1 MIIKAPNPI
10 TGLHVSLQFRDGVA
24 HTGDPWLIKWFRE
37 HGYQLEEE
45 ANPEPPE
52 EDQNAGRAKGRN
64 CKDHIAV

>member
-10 TGLHVSLQFRDGVA
+10 TGLHVSLEFKDGVA
-24 HTGDPWLIKWFRE
+24 STDDPWLIQWFRE

-45 ANPEPPE
+45 TSHPK

-64 CKDHIAV
+64 RKDHISV

>member
-10 TGLHVSLQFRDGVA
+10 TSLHVSLQFRDGMA
-24 HTGDPWLIKWFRE
+24 RTDDPWLIQWFRE

-45 ANPEPPE
+45 TSRPK

-64 CKDHIAV
+64 HKDHISV

>member
-24 HTGDPWLIKWFRE
+24 RTDDPWLIQWFRE

-45 ANPEPPE
+45 TSCPK
-52 EDQNAGRAKGRN
+52 EDQNAGRAKVRN
-64 CKDHIAV
+64 HKDHISV

>member
-24 HTGDPWLIKWFRE
+24 RTDDPWLIQWFRE

-45 ANPEPPE
+45 TSRPE

-64 CKDHIAV
+64 RKDHIAV

>member
-24 HTGDPWLIKWFRE
+24 RTDDPWLIQWFRE

-45 ANPEPPE
+45 TSRPK
-52 EDQNAGRAKGRN
+52 EDQNAGRAKVHN
-64 CKDHIAV
+64 HKDHISV